1 MDWKALNEKFNELIK
16 QLFHG
21 KEWEERAEAA
31 RQLGFLQ
38 DGRAVNLLCR
48 ALKSEKDSS
57 VSLRIIEALGRIGDG
72 RATLKILEKL
82 YQELEKDNLE
92 KRSLIFIIESL
103 ARIKDKRALPYIS
116 PFLESEFEEIR
127 MLTEEAFTAIEPEWR
142 EILEREKRQKTVK
155 EIFEARL

>member
-1 MDWKALNEKFNELIK
+1 MNWKSLNENYNALIK

-21 KEWEERAEAA
+21 KEWEDRAEAA

-72 RATLKILEKL
+72 RATLRILEQL
-82 YQELEKDNLE
+82 DNELEKEHLD
-92 KRSLIFIIESL
+92 KRKIIFIIESL
-103 ARIKDKRALPYIS
+103 MRIKDKRALPRLS
-116 PFLESEFEEIR
+116 LFLDSKFEEIR
-127 MLTEEAFTAIEPEWR
+127 DLAEKAFDSIEPRWR
-142 EILEREKRQKTVK
+142 EILEGEKREKSIK

>member
-1 MDWKALNEKFNELIK
+1 MDWKALNEKYNDLIK

-21 KEWEERAEAA
+21 KKWEDRAEAA
-31 RQLGFLQ
+31 RQLGFLK

-57 VSLRIIEALGRIGDG
+57 VTLRIIEALGRIGDG
-72 RATLKILEKL
+72 RATERILEKL
-82 YQELEKDNLE
+82 YQELEKDTLE

-103 ARIKDKRALPYIS
+103 ARIKDKRALPYLS

-127 MLTEEAFTAIEPEWR
+127 MLTEKAFNAIEPDWR
-142 EILEREKRQKTVK
+142 EILEREKRQKSVK
-155 EIFEARL
+155 QIFEARL

>member
-1 MDWKALNEKFNELIK
+1 MDWKSLNENYNALIK

-21 KEWEERAEAA
+21 KKWEDRAEAA

-38 DGRAVNLLCR
+38 DGRSVNLLCR
-48 ALKSEKDSS
+48 ALKSEKDPS

-72 RATLKILEKL
+72 RATLQILEKL
-82 YQELEKDNLE
+82 NYELEKEYLD

-103 ARIKDKRALPYIS
+103 MRIKDKRALPYLS
-116 PFLESEFEEIR
+116 PFLDSEFEEIR
-127 MLTEEAFTAIEPEWR
+127 SLTEKAFNSIEPRWK
-142 EILEREKRQKTVK
+142 EILESEKRQKSIK